1 MNEGQNNLESK
12 ARYAGKKEAYRA
24 KLSTE
29 IADKM
34 KEQATVW
41 QTPREVPA
49 HMPVNPTST
58 HYFQKHNAMILLQR
72 QYELKTPDP
81 RWVRLSQLKGLDAM
95 VKKGERSTALET
107 TDKNGVKGFSNYINL
122 SQCHPVKEKSFGSI
136 EIYDL
141 KEDAKAEMMLKHNT
155 LTLDKVLSS
164 SDAFF
169 EIADKAYVAA
179 GLILKE
185 QQALRDSMQSRL
197 DAIKAADLTKK
208 PTTAMGVFLQECK
221 KNMEANPE
229 KKNYVI
235 EAAKAML
242 LNDNKKYS
250 KAKIKEMITK
260 YAPEAIHDNP
270 AKGKKYSEFILD
282 VIQKDVK
289 FQKAYK
295 KIEEAKGATR

>member
-1 MNEGQNNLESK
+1 
-12 ARYAGKKEAYRA
+12 
-24 KLSTE
+24 
-29 IADKM
+29 
-34 KEQATVW
+34 
-41 QTPREVPA
+41 
-49 HMPVNPTST
+49 MPVNPTST

-169 EIADKAYVAA
+169 DIADKAYVAA

-185 QQALRDSMQSRL
+185 QKEMHDSMQSRL

-208 PTTAMGVFLQECK
+208 PITAMGVFLQECK

-282 VIQKDVK
+282 AIQKDVK